1 MDNIFSFN
9 RFGKLLKKEFSE
21 YFQRFGITI
30 LVFLSF
36 IIIAWGI
43 SLLFGVDKMFS
54 VNTRSIGI
62 YSLTALVALFAP
74 FIVYGYA
81 NHPKKGIYYTM
92 LPASSFEK
100 FLSMVIYILIVT
112 PVVFLLTA
120 VLLDSLIV
128 TIKSPENTQYLFSTL
143 FSKNTLAL
151 TQYSDLFQNISIF
164 MLANMIFKKQKVAK
178 SLLSIIG
185 ISIILSVLVGKIVE
199 TAGIEAFFNMDAMN
213 NITEY
218 VDGNSF
224 PNLLNMR
231 HFAKELLAPW
241 FWYFITITS
250 IVIPLA
256 ALTGTYFK
264 IKTQKY

>member
-9 RFGKLLKKEFSE
+9 RFGKLLKKEFYE

-36 IIIAWGI
+36 IMIAWGI
-43 SLLFGVDKMFS
+43 SLLFGGDDGFS
-54 VNTRSIGI
+54 TNLRSIGI
-62 YSLTALVALFAP
+62 WGLTVLVALFAP
-74 FIVYGYA
+74 FVVYGYA
-81 NHPKKGIYYTM
+81 NHPKKGIYYAM

-100 FLSMVIYILIVT
+100 FLSMVIYTLILT
-112 PVVFLLTA
+112 PVMFFVTA

-128 TIKSPENTQYLFSTL
+128 TIKSPENTSYLFSTL
-143 FSKNTLAL
+143 FSKDVLS
-151 TQYSDLFQNISIF
+151 QCSGLFQTISIF
-164 MLANMIFKKQKVAK
+164 VLANMIFKKQKVAK

-185 ISIILSVLVGKIVE
+185 ISIIISVLTGKIIE

-213 NITEY
+213 SGKLMI
-218 VDGNSF
+218 DNSDF
-224 PNLLNMR
+224 NLLNST
-231 HFAKELLAPW
+231 HLAKELFIPW
-241 FWYFITITS
+241 FWYFIKITS

-264 IKTQKY
+264 IKAQKY

>member
-9 RFGKLLKKEFSE
+9 RFGKLLKKEFYE

-43 SLLFGVDKMFS
+43 SLLFGGDNGFS
-54 VNTRSIGI
+54 SNLRSAGI
-62 YSLTALVALFAP
+62 YYLTMLVALFAP

-81 NHPKKGIYYTM
+81 NHPKKGIYYAM

-112 PVVFLLTA
+112 PIVFLVTA

-128 TIKSPENTQYLFSTL
+128 TIKSPEDTSYLFSTL
-143 FSKNTLAL
+143 FSKDTLRL
-151 TQYSDLFQNISIF
+151 YLDLIQSISIF
-164 MLANMIFKKQKVAK
+164 MIANMIFKKQKVAK

-185 ISIILSVLVGKIVE
+185 ISLILSVLMGKIVE
-199 TAGIEAFFNMDAMN
+199 TAGIEAFVNMDAMTSTTERYVN
-213 NITEY
+213 SNSVPNI
-218 VDGNSF
+218 F
-224 PNLLNMR
+224 NLR
-231 HFAKELLAPW
+231 HLLKELYTPLVW
-241 FWYFITITS
+241 NLIIISS
-250 IVIPLA
+250 IATPLA